1 MSLSHLTYM
10 YNTLYRVHLACYLYV
25 CVCVCARAGWG
36 VWGGEGVKPA
46 KKQTQQ
52 MKPSKQRQPRK
63 DDGLDHVIISE
74 HENRKI
80 RKHLVSP
87 ITAHSS
93 QYNVHCYTRVP
104 CAPCLPSLLPPP
116 PTPPPR
122 RLLPHHPS
130 RTTDTNLDHSS
141 QYMYMYIA
149 THVSLVL
156 LVPPPSSSSSSSLF
170 PSSSPLLPRSVSCH
184 GHIPLG
190 SSSTG
195 ATALQ
200 WAGNGTRRLCSGR

>member
-1 MSLSHLTYM
+1 M
-10 YNTLYRVHLACYLYV
+10 
-25 CVCVCARAGWG
+25 CARAGWG

-93 QYNVHCYTRVP
+93 QY
-104 CAPCLPSLLPPP
+104 
-116 PTPPPR
+116 
-122 RLLPHHPS
+122 
-130 RTTDTNLDHSS
+130 
-141 QYMYMYIA
+141 MYIA

-156 LVPPPSSSSSSSLF
+156 LVPPLSSLLPPPPTPPPAASSLTTPHTPLTLVLITQVNICTCTLLHTCPLCSLSPLSPPSSLL
-170 PSSSPLLPRSVSCH
+170 PPLLL
-184 GHIPLG
+184 PLPLP
-190 SSSTG
+190 SPPLTHH
-195 ATALQ
+195 
-200 WAGNGTRRLCSGR
+200 